1 MVFFWYKLR
10 SKFNSFCICFQFLNN
25 QILRLIFVRLTVSFF
40 FLFVI
45 SIYHFIETERRVEGG
60 WDSTC
65 SYLRAIT
72 VLIISV

>member
-1 MVFFWYKLR
+1 MIYIIHSR
-10 SKFNSFCICFQFLNN
+10 FCICFQFLNN

>member
-25 QILRLIFVRLTVSFF
+25 QILRFFCASYSFFF